1 MKVEIREVD
10 HSRGIV
16 QITSPD
22 QRFYARSVKD
32 SNGNPI
38 WDYVPS
44 VTWICDSGYP
54 KDERLIRW
62 VGSVGNHA
70 AEEKKEAGGDKGS
83 KVHNAVKVLVSGGDV
98 LMDDSFVGTFTNEP
112 TPLTPKEYFALMT
125 FRDWCKKERPQ
136 IVASE
141 YTVWN
146 ERYRYAGTVDLL
158 CRLKSTEYRT
168 VHLIDIKTSAN
179 IYPSMRLQV
188 SAYKHADQS
197 LPKGVR
203 LGILQLGYEKNKEQK
218 WKYTPV
224 GDCFEL
230 FLAARKM
237 WIDQNPDTKPFQR
250 EYPLSLSLEGLVSQA
265 ER

>member
-10 HSRGIV
+10 NERGII

-44 VTWICDSGYP
+44 VTWIADAGYP
-54 KDERLIRW
+54 KDSRFIRW
-62 VGSVGNHA
+62 VGEAGNHA
-70 AEEKKEAGGDKGS
+70 AEEKRDFAGDKGS
-83 KVHNAVKVLVSGGDV
+83 KVHNAVKVLVAGGEV
-98 LMDDSFVGTFTNEP
+98 LMDDAFVGTFTNEP

-125 FRDWCKKERPQ
+125 FRDWCEEERPE
-136 IVASE
+136 IIASE

-158 CRLKSTEYRT
+158 CRLKSTQYKT
-168 VHLIDIKTSAN
+168 VHLIDLKTSAN
-179 IYPSMRLQV
+179 IYPPMRLQV
-188 SAYKHADQS
+188 SAYKHADPN

-203 LGILQLGYEKNKEQK
+203 LGILQLGYEKNKKQK
-218 WKYTPV
+218 FKYTSV
-224 GDCFEL
+224 ADCFDA
-230 FLAARKM
+230 FLAARKL
-237 WIDQNPDTKPFQR
+237 WLDQNPDGVPFQR
-250 EYPLSLSLEGLVSQA
+250 EYPLSLSVAGLISQA